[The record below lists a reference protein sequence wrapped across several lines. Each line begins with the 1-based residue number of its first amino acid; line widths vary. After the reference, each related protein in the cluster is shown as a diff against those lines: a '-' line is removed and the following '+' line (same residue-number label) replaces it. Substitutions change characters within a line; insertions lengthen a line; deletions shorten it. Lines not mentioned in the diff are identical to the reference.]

1 MRLRTVSPYL
11 MATGAAAWLTRAAR
25 AISSTEVF
33 HGNGWRLSRFAW
45 AVTLL
50 NVTTTAPSASAFAGP
65 SRAARELP
73 RLPGRPH
80 GAGNRRPPTFH
91 QARGCPAAAGS
102 TLPAETGYANMAI
115 ATRPH
120 CRRPR
125 HRTVFADLP
134 AEVLAWLLAHG
145 EVRAYAPDETIMV
158 PGDAAERM
166 LAVVAGGM
174 QFYAVQVASASRYF
188 ASRPGR

>member
-25 AISSTEVF
+25 AISRTEVF

-50 NVTTTAPSASAFAGP
+50 NVTTIAPSASAFAGP

-115 ATRPH
+115 ATPLT
-120 CRRPR
+120 P
-125 HRTVFADLP
+125 ADLATVTAFAGLP
-134 AEVLAWLLAHG
+134 ADTLAGCWPTAKP
-145 EVRAYAPDETIMV
+145 APTPPAKPSSSPAPPPI
-158 PGDAAERM
+158 
-166 LAVVAGGM
+166 
-174 QFYAVQVASASRYF
+174 S
-188 ASRPGR
+188 